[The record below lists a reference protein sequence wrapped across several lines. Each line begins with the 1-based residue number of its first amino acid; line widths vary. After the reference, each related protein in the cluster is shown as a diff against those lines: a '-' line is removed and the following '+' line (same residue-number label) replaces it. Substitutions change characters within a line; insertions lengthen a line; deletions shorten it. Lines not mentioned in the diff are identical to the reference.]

1 MADEM
6 IELMDLSKVAK
17 RSQSERGFTQREHF
31 LLDHKGLKYTF
42 INLSCFLQDD
52 LLCFTSICCPLVGFF
67 FCFVWFF
74 FLSAHMQT
82 LNALLHR
89 KGLNVHRVC
98 EVLSLIF

>member
-1 MADEM
+1 MFY
-6 IELMDLSKVAK
+6 LHLLSTCGV
-17 RSQSERGFTQREHF
+17 
-31 LLDHKGLKYTF
+31 
-42 INLSCFLQDD
+42 
-52 LLCFTSICCPLVGFF
+52 FF
-67 FCFVWFF
+67 VLFVF

>member
-1 MADEM
+1 MFY
-6 IELMDLSKVAK
+6 LHLLS
-17 RSQSERGFTQREHF
+17 T
-31 LLDHKGLKYTF
+31 
-42 INLSCFLQDD
+42 C
-52 LLCFTSICCPLVGFF
+52 GFF
-67 FCFVWFF
+67 FVLFGFF